1 MYLEGLF
8 SGKIQV
14 EAGVYEYEACFT
26 FMSSIKKQRLNA
38 RVTDSSSVQKD

>member
-8 SGKIQV
+8 SGKIHV

-38 RVTDSSSVQKD
+38 RVTDSSPVQKD